1 MGSGMVAYH
10 RHSQTHFQ
18 RQLCFFGQALPL
30 LLLLHMLY
38 CKKFSDRQGVP
49 NDDGIFH
56 MLVFT
61 NRILIKIHETWFKR
75 MVAKN
80 ICFTQFLHPTSQ
92 YKAWL
97 VANMRSVHREEK
109 AYQKSNKRK
118 RTNWLPWYALNF
130 TFLPFMI
137 LMSFLLNLIKGLK
150 CSKSPMET
158 ILVPFN
164 LSNKRINHFI
174 IFAYCHFFS
183 FLFSVSCNFCPWPP
197 CGNFCHAHGLFPYIL
212 PRSPFWVF
220 NLVGFLCLNFFLGCF
235 FEFST

>member
-1 MGSGMVAYH
+1 MVAYH

-38 CKKFSDRQGVP
+38 CKKFSDHQGVP

-80 ICFTQFLHPTSQ
+80 ICFTQFLHPTSR

-174 IFAYCHFFS
+174 IFAYCHFF
-183 FLFSVSCNFCPWPP
+183 FF
-197 CGNFCHAHGLFPYIL
+197 
-212 PRSPFWVF
+212 
-220 NLVGFLCLNFFLGCF
+220 FLCHVIFVHDLHVGIFAMPMVFSPIFCLDHPFG
-235 FEFST
+235 FST